1 MSAPAKYAELF
12 ATESRDHLTAMEH
25 ALLELEGDPAAD
37 GPLDELFRS
46 VHTIKGMSGVMGY
59 DAVTALAHAME
70 SMLARVRG
78 GDERLTPRAIET
90 LFEASDALTQ
100 AVEVATTGQA
110 SALDVSGL
118 VKRLTVKEARTRRRR
133 SSTTAS
139 RGGTSVVVQL
149 ESDTPLPGARAQIIA
164 ARLGSL
170 GTMQSI
176 TPGPETIDDSGF
188 DGAFT
193 LHLDT
198 REDDDTITDAVR
210 SCGFVRSVRIERSE
224 TAPGVARNKPMS
236 FDDAWSGDVLSA
248 PLQRYVRIDLR
259 RLDHLMNL
267 VGELVIER
275 GRLQSLAAQRDDP
288 VLDDVVNKATRL
300 IGEIQDGVL
309 GSRMVP
315 VWQVFDRFPRVV
327 RDAARSLKKEV
338 SLTLEGREIEL
349 DRALLEQVADP
360 LVHLLRNAVD
370 HGIEPVAQ
378 RRGAGKPDA
387 GHIVLSARRERSAV
401 IISVSDDGGGV
412 DRRKVLRKAKASG
425 LLDDDV
431 QQLSDDEVLRVIA
444 RAGFTTAE
452 RVSEV
457 SGRGVG
463 IDAVVARIRSLGGA
477 VEFRTREGQGTTFEL
492 RLPVTLA
499 IIPALI
505 ARVGEEAYAL
515 PLTHVTETLQSARGI
530 IRQVRGR
537 PVLVLREQ
545 ILPLLDLRAVVGL
558 PARDVEGCQIVI
570 VEATDRR
577 AGLVIDRLLG
587 QHEIVVKTFDAV
599 RGAAAGFNGAT
610 ILADGTAAL
619 ILDVGGLLKE

>member
-1 MSAPAKYAELF
+1 
-12 ATESRDHLTAMEH
+12 MEH
-25 ALLELEGDPAAD
+25 ALLELEAD
-37 GPLDELFRS
+37 HGAREALDELFRS

-59 DAVTALAHAME
+59 DAVTSLAHAME
-70 SMLARVRG
+70 SMLARVRAG
-78 GDERLTPRAIET
+78 AETLTPSAIET
-90 LFEASDALTQ
+90 LFEASDALSR
-100 AVEVATTGQA
+100 AVEVATSGRP
-110 SALDVSGL
+110 SALDISGL
-118 VKRLTVKEARTRRRR
+118 VKRLTTKDTRSRRRR
-133 SSTTAS
+133 AAS
-139 RGGTSVVVQL
+139 PKARGGTSVVVQL
-149 ESDTPLPGARAQIIA
+149 EPGTPLPGARAHIVV
-164 ARLGSL
+164 ARLGGIGVVHGVSPSPDEME
-170 GTMQSI
+170 G
-176 TPGPETIDDSGF
+176 EAF
-188 DGAFT
+188 DGVLT
-193 LHLDT
+193 IRVET
-198 REDDDTITDAVR
+198 PEDDETVTDAVR
-210 SCGFVRSVRIERSE
+210 SCGFVRDVRIERGSSAV
-224 TAPGVARNKPMS
+224 APARSTPLT
-236 FDDAWSGDVLSA
+236 FDDAWSGEVLAA

-275 GRLQSLAAQRDDP
+275 GRLQSLAARHDDP
-288 VLDDVVNKATRL
+288 VLDEVVTKATRL

-327 RDAARSLKKEV
+327 RDAARSLRKEV
-338 SLTLEGREIEL
+338 TLTLQGREIEL

-370 HGIEPVAQ
+370 HGIEPVAE
-378 RRGAGKPDA
+378 RRAAGKADA

-401 IISVSDDGGGV
+401 IISVADDGAGV
-412 DRRKVLRKAKASG
+412 DRARVLQKAKASG
-425 LLDDDV
+425 LLNEDV
-431 QQLSDDEVLRVIA
+431 HHLSDDEVLRVIA
-444 RAGFTTAE
+444 RAGFSTAE

-477 VEFRTREGQGTTFEL
+477 VDFTTREGKGTTFEL

-530 IRQVRGR
+530 IRKVRGR
-537 PVLVLREQ
+537 QVLVLREQ
-545 ILPLLDLRAVVGL
+545 ILPLLDLLSVVAVSL
-558 PARDVEGCQIVI
+558 RDVEGCQIVI

-599 RGAAAGFNGAT
+599 RGAASGFNGAT

>member
-25 ALLELEGDPAAD
+25 ALLELEGDPSAA
-37 GPLDELFRS
+37 GALDELFRS

-59 DAVTALAHAME
+59 DTVTALAHAME
-70 SMLARVRG
+70 TLLARVRG
-78 GDERLTPRAIET
+78 GDAHLTPPAIET
-90 LFEASDALTQ
+90 LFEASDALTN
-100 AVEVATTGQA
+100 AVEVATAGKE

-118 VKRLTVKEARTRRRR
+118 VKRLTIKEARPRRRK
-133 SSTTAS
+133 SAAAAPQS
-139 RGGTSVVVQL
+139 GTSVVVQL
-149 ESDTPLPGARAQIIA
+149 EVDTPLPGARAQIVA
-164 ARLGSL
+164 ARLGAL
-170 GTMQSI
+170 GAVHSI
-176 TPGPETIDDSGF
+176 APAPEEMGDDRF
-188 DGAFT
+188 DGTFT
-193 LHLDT
+193 VRLDT
-198 REDDDTITDAVR
+198 HEEDDTIIDAVR
-210 SCGFVRSVRIERSE
+210 SCGFVRSVRVERA
-224 TAPGVARNKPMS
+224 APPAGRQKPMS

-275 GRLQSLAAQRDDP
+275 GRLQAVAAQRDDP

-338 SLTLEGREIEL
+338 SLTLQGREIEL

-378 RRGAGKPDA
+378 RRAAGKPNA
-387 GHIVLSARRERSAV
+387 GQIVLSARRERSAV

-412 DRRKVLRKAKASG
+412 DRRKVLRKAKALG

-444 RAGFTTAE
+444 RAGFTTAD

-463 IDAVVARIRSLGGA
+463 IDAVVARIRSLGGS

-505 ARVGEEAYAL
+505 ARVGDEAYAL

-537 PVLVLREQ
+537 PVLVLRDA